1 MRALYAGPL
10 YGNGLTNRGNTCGAA
25 CGTGTG
31 ILGTFESP
39 FVFTCFVVLLIPFF
53 GRFICPLAV
62 AGLGFKYFVT
72 NSLDRFGHPFKKP
85 FRNAFIR
92 LEIFGLHND

>member
-1 MRALYAGPL
+1 LYAGPL
-10 YGNGLTNRGNTCGAA
+10 YGIGSTNIGNGCDAA
-25 CGTGTG
+25 CATGTG
-31 ILGTFESP
+31 LLEMFESP
-39 FVFTCFVVLLIPFF
+39 FVFTCFCVLLIPFF

-72 NSLDRFGHPFKKP
+72 NSLDIFGHPFRKP
-85 FRNAFIR
+85 LRNAFIR